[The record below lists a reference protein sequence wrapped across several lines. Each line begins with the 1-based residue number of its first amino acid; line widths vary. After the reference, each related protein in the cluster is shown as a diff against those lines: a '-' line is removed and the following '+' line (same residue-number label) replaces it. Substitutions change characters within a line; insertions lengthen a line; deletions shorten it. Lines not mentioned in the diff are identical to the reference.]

1 MGGVSDTAGRAIDL
15 AGHAVLITGAGRGL
29 GRGIAEALA
38 RWGARVGATD
48 VDAAGAAETRALVEA
63 AGGEAW
69 THRLDVTDEAEVARV
84 VDACWSVFGGIDL
97 LVNNAGILSVSP
109 VVDLDPKAWR
119 RTLEVNATGV
129 FLCAQAVARR
139 MIAAKRPG
147 SIVSIASIGGKRGT
161 PTVSHYNASKF
172 AVIGFTQAMAREVAE
187 HDILVNAVCPGV
199 VETQMIADMAKGV
212 GVDPSVWIDVQ
223 AIKKP
228 QTPEDIAFAIAF
240 LHRSR
245 AVTGQAINVDG
256 GAIFH

>member
-1 MGGVSDTAGRAIDL
+1 MAGLASAPLRRIDL

-29 GRGIAEALA
+29 GRGIAETLA
-38 RWGARVGATD
+38 AWGAGVGVTD
-48 VDAAGAAETRALVEA
+48 IDGGAAAETLARVER
-63 AGGEAW
+63 AGGKGW
-69 THRLDVTDEAEVARV
+69 CGRLDVSDEREVARV
-84 VDACWSVFGGIDL
+84 VDGCWTALGGLDL

-109 VVDLDPKAWR
+109 VVETDPAVWR
-119 RTLEVNATGV
+119 RTLEVNATGP

-161 PTVSHYNASKF
+161 PTVAHYNASKF
-172 AVIGFTQAMAREVAE
+172 AVIGLTQAMAREVAQ

-199 VETQMIADMAKGV
+199 VDTQMIAEMARDW
-212 GVDPSVWIDVQ
+212 GVDPQVWIDVQ

-228 QTPEDIAFAIAF
+228 QTPEDIAYAIAF
-240 LHRSR
+240 LHTSR
-245 AVTGQAINVDG
+245 AMTGQSINVDG